1 PLSPELI
8 DLLSGLPTEQVRP
21 LLRSRWS
28 DRSMR
33 VPIIRELAKKPE
45 RVDRERFLDVLD
57 TADAETAH
65 VAVEALSDLPRDKK
79 PTNLVPLLAR
89 LRLALSEPKEKSL
102 RRELVDL
109 INRQS
114 GQGFFILEGKPGPN
128 GLAEAY
134 RPVFQWFEGTHA
146 NEAKRLSGQGAD
158 EEEIRNNLGAANWSH
173 GDADRGAK
181 LYRDRGC
188 QSCHSGSTR

>member
-1 PLSPELI
+1 VVAVQLSGPELTRAAKRFLTVADDPDFPLSPELI

-114 GQGFFILEGKPGPN
+114 GQGFFIL
-128 GLAEAY
+128 
-134 RPVFQWFEGTHA
+134 
-146 NEAKRLSGQGAD
+146 
-158 EEEIRNNLGAANWSH
+158 
-173 GDADRGAK
+173 
-181 LYRDRGC
+181 
-188 QSCHSGSTR
+188 